1 MTIAAV
7 WTDDDSASLWAVA
20 DTRLTSVQS
29 GPNVR
34 LSDNAS
40 KLLSIPYACRAI
52 SSEPGFELDPFF
64 WGSLGFA
71 FAGNS
76 SAALL
81 TAATATTLFAMLTTP
96 QAKLPPKLC
105 DLAAGVTKIA
115 EHFCRSSLAA
125 HNSNAAGCFEAIVF
139 GHCPWSK
146 LGEVY
151 HLKPSLGT
159 DNFKMEYAPAS
170 MKGDSKHFAIGSGS
184 SRLADEVAKLTEFHA
199 DRLPQRALQ
208 NIIDEDELDVGGY
221 MSLGISQPYQFR
233 PYWIPEPIDGEY
245 PKAWRSYNGIDL
257 DDIGQLGA
265 CIIGGQG
272 MFTSS

>member
-1 MTIAAV
+1 MTISAV
-7 WTDDDSASLWAVA
+7 WTDDNCASLWAVA

-52 SSEPGFELDPFF
+52 SSEPGFELKPFF
-64 WGSLGFA
+64 WGSFGFA

-81 TAATATTLFAMLTTP
+81 TATTATTLLAMLMAP
-96 QAKLPPKLC
+96 QAQLPPKLC
-105 DLAAGVTKIA
+105 DIVATVTKIA

-125 HNSNAAGCFEAIVF
+125 HNGNAAGSFEAIVF

-151 HLKPSLGT
+151 HLRPSLVAS
-159 DNFKMEYAPAS
+159 NFIMEFESVNIKA
-170 MKGDSKHFAIGSGS
+170 DSKYFAIGSGS
-184 SRLADEVAKLTEFHA
+184 TLLAEELTKLTEYRA
-199 DRLPQRALQ
+199 DRLPLRALQ
-208 NIIDEDELDVGGY
+208 NIINVNNLSVGGY
-221 MSLGISQPYQFR
+221 MSLGISQPFEFK
-233 PYWIPEPIDGEY
+233 PYWIPEPIDSQNS
-245 PKAWRSYNGIDL
+245 KAWRSYNGIDI
-257 DDIGQLGA
+257 DVIGKVGA
-265 CIIGGQG
+265 CMIGGQG
-272 MFTSS
+272 MRTGL